1 MSKEKNLKFYFVA
14 IVTLALMFGFGY
26 LPTFSEIT
34 PSGMRVL
41 GIFLGCIF
49 AWCFGEIAWSSVL
62 GIICLTLF
70 DMGSMNEN
78 FASAYGN
85 GTAAMLLVAIV
96 FCFAIEKSGLLAEM
110 ASWITGQKWAQKS
123 PWTLVFAF
131 YLAAMIIGAMA
142 TNIVPPIVLLWAL
155 FYEVAREIGIKPYEK
170 FSTIILLGIGV
181 VGYVGCM
188 IMPYNIMTVT
198 IRGVAEG
205 LDPNFVYDT
214 PHYLILNLLV
224 AVIFLPL
231 LVLVLKILFGRSINF
246 QMPEKD
252 VYKIKLTLTMKWTL
266 GYLVLLVVLMTV
278 PNFLPEGNFLRE
290 IFGNKLNILG
300 CLMLLCVAM
309 SLTKVDK
316 KPLLDITEGLQNT
329 SWSMFLLVSAAL
341 CISGYL
347 TLDEMGIVPTII
359 KFLEPLV
366 SGHSAFTVT
375 LIFIILGLIIT
386 NLINDIV
393 TAVVL
398 YPIAVAFIADAGGS
412 VMLFALLFGQATM
425 QGCLMPSGSIAGA
438 MFHGNTEWMRAKDV
452 FLYITIMEIVLLI
465 VLLSVTLF
473 GNFMGI

>member
-1 MSKEKNLKFYFVA
+1 MSKKKNLKFYIIV

-26 LPTFSEIT
+26 LPTFSEVT

-62 GIICLTLF
+62 GVICLTLF
-70 DMGSMNEN
+70 DLGSMNEN

-85 GTAAMLLVAIV
+85 GTAAMLLVAII
-96 FCFAIEKSGLLAEM
+96 FCFAIEQSGLLSEM

-170 FSTIILLGIGV
+170 FSAIILLGIGV

-205 LDPNFVYDT
+205 LDPNFIYDI
-214 PHYLILNLLV
+214 PHYLMLNLLV

-231 LVLVLKILFGRSINF
+231 LVLVLKLLFGRSINF
-246 QMPEKD
+246 KMPEKE
-252 VYKIKLTLTMKWTL
+252 VYKMHLTPTMKWTL
-266 GYLVLLVVLMTV
+266 AYLILLVVLMTV
-278 PNFLPEGNFLRE
+278 PNFLPAGNFLRE
-290 IFGNKLNILG
+290 IFGNKLSILG

-309 SLTKVDK
+309 SLTKVDG
-316 KPLLDITEGLQNT
+316 KPVLDITEGLKNA

-341 CISGYL
+341 GISGYL
-347 TLDEMGIVPTII
+347 TLDEMGIV
-359 KFLEPLV
+359 
-366 SGHSAFTVT
+366 
-375 LIFIILGLIIT
+375 LGLIIT
-386 NLINDIV
+386 NFINDIV

-398 YPIAVAFIADAGGS
+398 YPIAVSFIASAGGS
-412 VMLFALLFGQATM
+412 VMLFTLLFGQATM
-425 QGCLMPSGSIAGA
+425 QGCFMPSGSIAGA

-452 FLYITIMEIVLLI
+452 FLYITIMEVVLLT
-465 VLLSVTLF
+465 VLLFVTSI
-473 GNFMGI
+473 GNLLGV

>member
-1 MSKEKNLKFYFVA
+1 MSQEKNFKFYIVV

-26 LPTFSEIT
+26 LPTFSEVT
-34 PSGMRVL
+34 PNGMRVL

-49 AWCFGEIAWSSVL
+49 AWCFGEIAWSSIL

-70 DMGSMNEN
+70 DLGSMNEN

-96 FCFAIEKSGLLAEM
+96 FCFAIEQSGLLSEM
-110 ASWITGQKWAQKS
+110 ASWITGQKWAQKN
-123 PWTLVFAF
+123 PWSLVFAF

-155 FYEVAREIGIKPYEK
+155 FYELAREIGIKPYER
-170 FSTIILLGIGV
+170 FSAIILLGIGV

-205 LDPNFVYDT
+205 LDPNFVYDI
-214 PHYLILNLLV
+214 PHYLMLNLLV

-231 LVLVLKILFGRSINF
+231 LVLVLKLLFGRSISF
-246 QMPEKD
+246 RMPKKE
-252 VYKIKLTLTMKWTL
+252 VYKIKLNLTMKWTL
-266 GYLVLLVVLMTV
+266 GYLTLLVFLMTI
-278 PNFLPEGNFLRE
+278 PNFLPDENFFRE
-290 IFGNKLNILG
+290 VFGNKLGILG

-309 SLTKVDK
+309 SLTKVNGR
-316 KPLLDITEGLQNT
+316 PILDISEGLKNA

-341 CISGYL
+341 SISGYL
-347 TLDEMGIVPTII
+347 TLDEMGIVKTII
-359 KFLEPLV
+359 TFLDPLV
-366 SGHSAFTVT
+366 SGHSAFAVT
-375 LIFIILGLIIT
+375 LIFIVLGLIVT
-386 NLINDIV
+386 NFINDIV

-398 YPIAVAFIADAGGS
+398 YPIAVAFIAESGGS
-412 VMLFALLFGQATM
+412 IMLFTLLFGQATM
-425 QGCLMPSGSIAGA
+425 QGCFMPSGSIAGA

-452 FLYITIMEIVLLI
+452 FFYISIMEIVLLMV
-465 VLLSVTLF
+465 VLFVTLI
-473 GNFMGI
+473 GRILAV

>member
-1 MSKEKNLKFYFVA
+1 MSKEKNLKFYIIV

-26 LPTFSEIT
+26 LPTFSEVT

-62 GIICLTLF
+62 GVICLTLF
-70 DMGSMNEN
+70 DLGSMNEN

-85 GTAAMLLVAIV
+85 GTAAMLLVAII
-96 FCFAIEKSGLLAEM
+96 FCFAIEQSGLLSEM

-170 FSTIILLGIGV
+170 FSAIILLGIGV

-205 LDPNFVYDT
+205 FDPNFIYDI
-214 PHYLILNLLV
+214 PHYLMLNLLV

-231 LVLVLKILFGRSINF
+231 LVLVLKLLFGRSINF
-246 QMPEKD
+246 KMPEKE
-252 VYKIKLTLTMKWTL
+252 VYKMHLTPTMKWTL
-266 GYLVLLVVLMTV
+266 AYLILLVVLMTV
-278 PNFLPEGNFLRE
+278 PNFLPAGNFLRE
-290 IFGNKLNILG
+290 IFGNKLSILG

-309 SLTKVDK
+309 SLTKVDG
-316 KPLLDITEGLQNT
+316 KPVLDITEGLKNA

-341 CISGYL
+341 GISGYL

-359 KFLEPLV
+359 NFLNPIV
-366 SGHSAFTVT
+366 SGRSAFAVT
-375 LIFIILGLIIT
+375 LIFIVLGLIIT
-386 NLINDIV
+386 NFINDIV

-398 YPIAVAFIADAGGS
+398 YPIAVSFIASAGGS
-412 VMLFALLFGQATM
+412 VMLFTLLFGQATM
-425 QGCLMPSGSIAGA
+425 QGCFMPSGSIAGA

-452 FLYITIMEIVLLI
+452 FLYITIMEVVLLT
-465 VLLSVTLF
+465 VLLFVTSI
-473 GNFMGI
+473 GNLLGV